1 MGQQRRFGRC
11 IIIDDDPDIA
21 LSARLL
27 LRDLFAEVAAFQD
40 PGEALAAMERELP
53 DVVLLDA
60 NFGRGATDA
69 AEGFRWL
76 SEILKRDPQAVVVM
90 ITAHAGVGVAVEAM
104 KRGATDFVSKPWSNE
119 RLLATVR
126 TAAALRTS
134 RAEVVTE
141 RRKVET
147 IAAPTAGGETPLLGD
162 SPAMARVWS
171 LIERAGPTDANVL
184 ILGEN
189 GTGKELVARELHRR
203 SRRAGQVLVSVDLG
217 AVAENLFESELF
229 GHVKGAFTDA
239 RADRIGRM
247 QAADGGTLFLD
258 EIGNM
263 PLHLQPKLLTALEQ
277 RQVTPVGA
285 NKAAKIDV
293 RVIAATNCPSDQL
306 SDESRFRQDLLFRLN
321 TVEIDL
327 PPLRE
332 RREDILPLAD
342 HFIALYAKKYGKPAR
357 VLPPDVAGALT
368 RYDWPGNVRALRHAA
383 ERAVILADGDA
394 FTEADFSLSRASS
407 PVRAAAP
414 APAAAPRDDLNLER
428 VEKQMVEEALK
439 KHSYNIS
446 LAAAELGLTRASL
459 YRRMEK
465 HGL

>member
-1 MGQQRRFGRC
+1 VNQATRFGRC
-11 IIIDDDPDIA
+11 IIIDDDPDIG

-27 LRDLFAEVAAFQD
+27 LRGLFADVVDFQS
-40 PGEALAAMERELP
+40 PEAALAAMDQELP
-53 DVVLLDA
+53 DVILLDA
-60 NFGRGATDA
+60 NFGRGATNA
-69 AEGFRWL
+69 AEGFHWL

-90 ITAHAGVGVAVEAM
+90 ITAHAGVSVAVEAM

-119 RLLATVR
+119 RLLATAR

-141 RRKVET
+141 RKKVET
-147 IAAPTAGGETPLLGD
+147 IAAPGGETPLLGS
-162 SPAMARVWS
+162 SPAMARIWS

-203 SRRAGQVLVSVDLG
+203 SRRAGQLLVTVDLG
-217 AVAENLFESELF
+217 AVSENLFESELF

-258 EIGNM
+258 EIGNL

-277 RQVTPVGA
+277 RRIVPVGA
-285 NKAAKIDV
+285 NKPVPIDV
-293 RVIAATNCPSDQL
+293 RVIAATNCPPDQL
-306 SDESRFRQDLLFRLN
+306 TDEGRFRQDLLFRLN

-332 RREDILPLAD
+332 RREDILVLAD
-342 HFIALYAKKYGKPAR
+342 HFIALYTKKYGKPAR
-357 VLPPDVAGALT
+357 VLPPDVVAALT
-368 RYDWPGNVRALRHAA
+368 GYDWPGNVRALRHAA

-394 FTEADFSLSRASS
+394 FTQADFSLSRTAA
-407 PVRAAAP
+407 PAVRAAAP
-414 APAAAPRDDLNLER
+414 APVAAPRDDLNLER

-446 LAAAELGLTRASL
+446 LAAQELGLTRASL